1 MAIPVDLYLV
11 GHILDAWGVRG
22 WVKVAPDAPQATALL
37 KSKTWWLSRPGFDN
51 EPTPIAVR
59 LVRRHGSALVALL
72 EGSEDRSG
80 AEALRGRR
88 IAVRRADFP
97 PPDEGEF
104 YWADL
109 IGCEVR
115 TPQGADLGRVIGL
128 MESAAHAVLRVQI
141 PQASADAKPR
151 ERLIPFVDAYIVSV
165 DLPAKTIIALWDA
178 SYD

>member
-1 MAIPVDLYLV
+1 V

-37 KSKTWWLSRPGFDN
+37 KSKTWWLSRPALKRAHADCG
-51 EPTPIAVR
+51 TS
-59 LVRRHGSALVALL
+59 GSASRQRPGRTARRT
-72 EGSEDRSG
+72 GRPQRRRS
-80 AEALRGRR
+80 AA
-88 IAVRRADFP
+88 RASDCRATCRLP

-115 TPQGADLGRVIGL
+115 TLEGADLGRVTGL

-141 PQASADAKPR
+141 PQTSADAKPR
-151 ERLIPFVDAYIVSV
+151 ERLIPFVEAYIVSV
-165 DLPAKTIIALWDA
+165 DLPAKTVIALWDA